1 MVSSDHINFAVRQN
15 KAIARKIVFET
26 LSALPPI
33 YEIGKYRYIGLGA
46 SWFGDFVLA
55 HKILSITDMI
65 SIEKDQIQT
74 SRAEFNKPYACVNVI
89 HGDSNVVLPNLDL
102 EEKRL
107 LVWLDYDSSIT
118 ESILVDLSILCQRMS
133 TGSVVIVT
141 VNANKNSLPSKNE
154 NDQEFENHVDRLRY
168 ALGYFAR
175 DLIRQDQKTEDMTTS
190 KYPKFLANTI
200 NKHLNRQIRKAGR
213 EKDCT
218 VPLLNIN
225 YKDGAP
231 MLTFGAVVT
240 RKEEVQQTIEALKN
254 GTTVERMDVDN
265 QISIHFPPLTFKE
278 KSALDQLM
286 PSDVPLTDDAVSQL
300 GFMLKISQVKEYHRF
315 YLYYPLFGEVS
326 I

>member
-1 MVSSDHINFAVRQN
+1 MVSSDHINFAVRPN

-26 LSALPPI
+26 LSALPPN
-33 YEIGKYRYIGLGA
+33 YEIGEYRYIGFGA

-65 SIEKDQIQT
+65 SIEKDEFQA
-74 SRAEFNKPYACVNVI
+74 SRAKFNKPYACVNVI
-89 HGDSNVVLPNLDL
+89 HGDSNVVLPKLQL

-107 LVWLDYDSSIT
+107 LVWLDYDSSIN
-118 ESILVDLSILCQRMS
+118 ESVLNDLAILCQHML

-141 VNANKNSLPSKNE
+141 VNANKNSLPSKNK

-168 ALGYFAR
+168 ALGGFAC
-175 DLIRQDQKTEDMTTS
+175 DLIRQDQKKEDMTTS

-200 NKHLNRQIRKAGR
+200 NNHLNRQVHKAGR
-213 EKDCT
+213 ENDCA

-225 YKDGAP
+225 YQDGVP

-240 RKEEVQQTIEALKN
+240 GKQEVQQTIEALKN

-265 QISIHFPPLTFKE
+265 QLFIHIPPLTFKE
-278 KSALDQLM
+278 KNRIGPVA
-286 PSDVPLTDDAVSQL
+286 A
-300 GFMLKISQVKEYHRF
+300 KRCAAYR
-315 YLYYPLFGEVS
+315 
-326 I
+326 